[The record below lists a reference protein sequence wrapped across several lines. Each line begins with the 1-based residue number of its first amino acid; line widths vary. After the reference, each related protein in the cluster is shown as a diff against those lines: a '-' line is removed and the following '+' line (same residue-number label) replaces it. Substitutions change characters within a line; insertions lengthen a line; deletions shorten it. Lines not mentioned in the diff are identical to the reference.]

1 MIGYTPDRFRYEVV
15 FPNSPLHPVRP
26 KWEALTWNELIPRL
40 RTLLE
45 LAGDP
50 VFEIRI
56 VTIDP
61 YIRDDV
67 P

>member
-15 FPNSPLHPVRP
+15 WPNSPLRPARP
-26 KWEALTWNELIPRL
+26 KWEPLTWAEVTSRL
-40 RTLLE
+40 YAIME
-45 LAGDP
+45 DGGDP

-61 YIRDDV
+61 NIRDDL